1 MHFKRDSGRTPGVH
15 HQSVDRK
22 DAFRRKRG
30 LNLFERLRISK
41 QDKIAA
47 NVQQH
52 IRAIRAA
59 EALDRQ
65 TGKNRR
71 KNSKY
76 LIFGHKKT
84 QHFINQKY
92 FIEDYC
98 N

>member
-1 MHFKRDSGRTPGVH
+1 MHYKRDSGGTPGFH
-15 HQSVDRK
+15 SQSVDRK
-22 DAFRRKRG
+22 EPFRRKQG

-65 TGKNRR
+65 TCKNRS
-71 KNSKY
+71 KNS
-76 LIFGHKKT
+76 
-84 QHFINQKY
+84 
-92 FIEDYC
+92 
-98 N
+98 